1 MHSGH
6 IQTEVRAKTIKE
18 KRGGSAST
26 VHARTEFSKLMG
38 LGANIPFLPLPASFD
53 FLFVLFFFLFSLQFV
68 QGQNE
73 EIALY
78 RNTNVMQ
85 ASFVQL
91 GNVCYAI

>member
-18 KRGGSAST
+18 KRGGSGST
-26 VHARTEFSKLMG
+26 VHGRTEFSKLKR
-38 LGANIPFLPLPASFD
+38 LGANIPSLQLPASIFC
-53 FLFVLFFFLFSLQFV
+53 FVLFFLFSLQFV

-78 RNTNVMQ
+78 RNTDVMQ
-85 ASFVQL
+85 ASFVQQ
-91 GNVCYAI
+91 GNVCHAM